1 MRVACLLL
9 FVLVACGSETS
20 PEASPAGGGNVAIG
34 PGTRAVAGMAS
45 GGSAG
50 DAGDAG
56 AGGQGGATTACT
68 NDEDIAALD
77 SSFGGREVARECL
90 VLDLTCV
97 ALTGDAYES
106 CIAQCLGL
114 RIPDLSLDC
123 GRCFAAATRC
133 ELDNACT
140 AACRFDICGET
151 CRACTLEKGC
161 LDALEDCTGL
171 NDSSCPAM
179 PPITN

>member
-9 FVLVACGSETS
+9 FVLVACGSEAV
-20 PEASPAGGGNVAIG
+20 PAASSSGDGEVSAIG
-34 PGTRAVAGMAS
+34 PGTRAVAGMGS

-50 DAGDAG
+50 DAG
-56 AGGQGGATTACT
+56 AGGRGGATTACT
-68 NDEDIAALD
+68 NEEDITALD

-114 RIPDLSLDC
+114 RIPDLSRDC
-123 GRCFAAATRC
+123 GLCFAAATRC
-133 ELDNACT
+133 ELDSACT
-140 AACRFDICGET
+140 AACRFDVCGET
-151 CRACTLEKGC
+151 CRACSLGKGC
-161 LDALEDCTGL
+161 LEALEDCTGL
-171 NDSSCPAM
+171 NDDSCPVM